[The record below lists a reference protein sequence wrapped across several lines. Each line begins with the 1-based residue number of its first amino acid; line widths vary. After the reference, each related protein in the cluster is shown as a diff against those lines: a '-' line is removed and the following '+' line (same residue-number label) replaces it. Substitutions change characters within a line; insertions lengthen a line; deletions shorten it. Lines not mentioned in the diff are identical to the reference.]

1 MFNQLVLLGKKTS
14 KLTVWGVP
22 TAVYTCAGIFNNMIP
37 SCLSTCRKCVH
48 TWNLIITKD
57 QGTDK
62 ISLHLTRLHY
72 DEGLFHLLILT
83 GVKNKTILLN

>member
-37 SCLSTCRKCVH
+37 SCLHVG
-48 TWNLIITKD
+48 NVYIL
-57 QGTDK
+57 GT
-62 ISLHLTRLHY
+62 SL
-72 DEGLFHLLILT
+72 
-83 GVKNKTILLN
+83 